1 MRSGDNT
8 RWDRWRLE
16 SEHRGNWG
24 VEVQLH
30 RNHPDTYPRCL
41 MEVTCGRREDLEG
54 WPESCGK
61 DSWGIVGL
69 EGICH
74 SGHNNSGA
82 VGGLELVWIRMMKI
96 RWT

>member
-54 WPESCGK
+54 
-61 DSWGIVGL
+61 
-69 EGICH
+69 
-74 SGHNNSGA
+74 
-82 VGGLELVWIRMMKI
+82 
-96 RWT
+96 